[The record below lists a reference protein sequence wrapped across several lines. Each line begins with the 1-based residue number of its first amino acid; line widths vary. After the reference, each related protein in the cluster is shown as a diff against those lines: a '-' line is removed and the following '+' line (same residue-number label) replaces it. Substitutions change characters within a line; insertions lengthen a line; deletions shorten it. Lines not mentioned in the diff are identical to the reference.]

1 MLGQAMIDDGVAVHY
16 NDLEMGTP
24 VYGSDQVLAGKVVRV
39 MDNAREAILDGIVVE
54 GSDRRI
60 HFVDAPEVRRT
71 AEKAVTLTIP
81 AAEVDELEP
90 PRGGALDSV
99 KDNLRGRL
107 FGR

>member
-1 MLGQAMIDDGVAVHY
+1 MIDDGIAVHY
-16 NDLEMGTP
+16 NDLAKGTP
-24 VYGSDQVLAGKVVRV
+24 VYGSDEVEAGKVLKV

-54 GSDRRI
+54 GSDGKP
-60 HFVDAPEVRRT
+60 HFVDAPEVQRT

-81 AAEVDELEP
+81 AAEVLTLGP

-99 KDNLRGRL
+99 KENTIGKL